1 MTQVA
6 DTIVFELPPALDSAR
21 AAALI
26 ADMVKLP
33 QENEISLNA
42 AAISALSLGYL
53 QILASA
59 FKTFPKLTVSGA
71 SAEFAELLNGY
82 GIAYPFGE
90 APAGAPEPP
99 AVAAAPEAELAL
111 APVEIATPAAFEPA
125 IEDVPAEAAPSLVP
139 AAPAAEMIA
148 PAEALASADAIA
160 PAAAVVSAE
169 PVAPAEPVATAQNA
183 APAVMADS
191 DSEAKSAAAKTVL
204 TIDDSRTMRDMLRL
218 ALSGA
223 GFTVV
228 QAVDGQDG
236 LKVLPQQPID
246 VIITDINMPKLDGYG
261 VIRAV
266 RADSAYDKT
275 PILVLSTEAEQGSKD
290 IANEAGANGWIVK
303 PFDPEGLVKLINT
316 VCE

>member
-1 MTQVA
+1 MTQGAEPVA
-6 DTIVFELPPALDSAR
+6 GTAVTDTIVFDLPPEIDADG

-26 ADMVKLP
+26 ADMIKLP
-33 QENEISLNA
+33 QANAISLNA
-42 AAISALSLGYL
+42 AAVSSVSLGYL
-53 QILASA
+53 QILVSA
-59 FKTFPKLTVSGA
+59 FKTFPQLTVSA
-71 SAEFAELLNGY
+71 VSAEFAEAFGGY
-82 GIAYPFGE
+82 GIAYPFAEPAAAQAE
-90 APAGAPEPP
+90 APVADMAAAESEPP
-99 AVAAAPEAELAL
+99 TQFAPMPEA
-111 APVEIATPAAFEPA
+111 APVETASLEAAPGEAAPVEAVAPPLVPDAPASTPAAEA
-125 IEDVPAEAAPSLVP
+125 DSNSAAEAAGPRT
-139 AAPAAEMIA
+139 I
-148 PAEALASADAIA
+148 
-160 PAAAVVSAE
+160 
-169 PVAPAEPVATAQNA
+169 
-183 APAVMADS
+183 
-191 DSEAKSAAAKTVL
+191 L

-236 LKVLPQQPID
+236 LKVLPQQPVD

-266 RADSAYDKT
+266 RGDPAYDDT

>member
-6 DTIVFELPPALDSAR
+6 NILVAETIVFDLPPEVDDAGAV
-21 AAALI
+21 ALI

-33 QENEISLNA
+33 QGNEISLNA
-42 AAISALSLGYL
+42 AAVSAMSLGYL

-71 SAEFAELLNGY
+71 SSEFAELFDGY

-90 APAGAPEPP
+90 PP
-99 AVAAAPEAELAL
+99 AVTERAAPASDELPAEIAMPAEIDMPAQIDMPTAEVAAPEA
-111 APVEIATPAAFEPA
+111 
-125 IEDVPAEAAPSLVP
+125 VPPLVP
-139 AAPAAEMIA
+139 AAPAQEIVLE
-148 PAEALASADAIA
+148 EAVVAAKDE
-160 PAAAVVSAE
+160 PAAAAE
-169 PVAPAEPVATAQNA
+169 TDA
-183 APAVMADS
+183 AV
-191 DSEAKSAAAKTVL
+191 AKTVL

-236 LKVLPQQPID
+236 LKVLPQQPVD

-266 RADSAYDKT
+266 RGDPAYNDT

-303 PFDPEGLVKLINT
+303 PFDPEGLIKLINT

>member
-1 MTQVA
+1 MTEVD
-6 DTIVFELPPALDSAR
+6 DTIGADAIVFDLPPALDAAG

-33 QENEISLNA
+33 QGNEISLNA
-42 AAISALSLGYL
+42 QAVAEVSLGYL

-59 FKTFPKLTVSGA
+59 FKTFPNLTVSGA
-71 SAEFAELLNGY
+71 SAEFAEVFDGY
-82 GIAYPFGE
+82 GIAFPFAE
-90 APAGAPEPP
+90 AKDIAVPVETAPAADVEMEQIHATPTEAAPPLAPDIAPDAPVVAPVIETAPAP
-99 AVAAAPEAELAL
+99 DAAPAETAVAAE
-111 APVEIATPAAFEPA
+111 PAA
-125 IEDVPAEAAPSLVP
+125 
-139 AAPAAEMIA
+139 A
-148 PAEALASADAIA
+148 PAEAD
-160 PAAAVVSAE
+160 AAAA
-169 PVAPAEPVATAQNA
+169 
-183 APAVMADS
+183 
-191 DSEAKSAAAKTVL
+191 SEAAAAKTIL

-218 ALSGA
+218 ALGGA

-236 LKVLPQQPID
+236 LKVLPQQAVD
-246 VIITDINMPKLDGYG
+246 VLITDINMPKLDGYG

-266 RADSAYDKT
+266 RADPTYDET

-303 PFDPEGLVKLINT
+303 PFDPEGLIKLINT

>member
-1 MTQVA
+1 MTQA
-6 DTIVFELPPALDSAR
+6 AASIMTAPIVFDLPPAVDAGS

-33 QENEISLNA
+33 QDNEINLNA
-42 AAISALSLGYL
+42 AAVSAVSLGYL
-53 QILASA
+53 QILLSA

-71 SAEFAELLNGY
+71 SPEFAEVFEGC
-82 GIAYPFGE
+82 GIACPFGE
-90 APAGAPEPP
+90 PPAQAAELDAPVQAVAVKAMAVQSTDVQATEMAPPLAPAMAP
-99 AVAAAPEAELAL
+99 ADDLA
-111 APVEIATPAAFEPA
+111 T
-125 IEDVPAEAAPSLVP
+125 
-139 AAPAAEMIA
+139 APAATL
-148 PAEALASADAIA
+148 AES
-160 PAAAVVSAE
+160 SG
-169 PVAPAEPVATAQNA
+169 
-183 APAVMADS
+183 
-191 DSEAKSAAAKTVL
+191 EAGAAAAKTVL

-218 ALSGA
+218 ALAGA

-236 LKVLPQQPID
+236 LKVLPQQPVD

-266 RADSAYDKT
+266 RSDPAYNET

-290 IANEAGANGWIVK
+290 IASEAGANGWIVK
-303 PFDPEGLVKLINT
+303 PFDPDGLIKLINT

>member
-6 DTIVFELPPALDSAR
+6 ETIVFDLPPALDAAD

-33 QENEISLNA
+33 QGNDINLNA
-42 AAISALSLGYL
+42 AAVSAVSLGYL
-53 QILASA
+53 QILVSA

-71 SAEFAELLNGY
+71 SPEFAEVFDGY

-90 APAGAPEPP
+90 PPTIDAVAMPDAAEQPAEIEMPLVE
-99 AVAAAPEAELAL
+99 AAAPGEIEAPAVQSVLVDA
-111 APVEIATPAAFEPA
+111 APPL
-125 IEDVPAEAAPSLVP
+125 VPAEAAAPAQDPEP
-139 AAPAAEMIA
+139 AAPAETAE
-148 PAEALASADAIA
+148 EAQA
-160 PAAAVVSAE
+160 
-169 PVAPAEPVATAQNA
+169 
-183 APAVMADS
+183 
-191 DSEAKSAAAKTVL
+191 AAAKTVL

-236 LKVLPQQPID
+236 LKVLPQQPVD

-266 RADSAYDKT
+266 RSDAAYNDT

-303 PFDPEGLVKLINT
+303 PFDPEGLIKLINT

>member
-6 DTIVFELPPALDSAR
+6 DAIGTDAIVFDLPPALDA
-21 AAALI
+21 AGGAALI

-33 QENEISLNA
+33 HGNEISLNA
-42 AAISALSLGYL
+42 QAVAEVSLGYL

-59 FKTFPKLTVSGA
+59 FKTFPKVTVSGA
-71 SAEFAELLNGY
+71 SAEFAEVFAGY
-82 GIAYPFGE
+82 GIAFPFGD
-90 APAGAPEPP
+90 GP
-99 AVAAAPEAELAL
+99 AVAAPFDA
-111 APVEIATPAAFEPA
+111 APVAGAEIEQVDAA
-125 IEDVPAEAAPSLVP
+125 PAEAAPPLVADMASDVAP
-139 AAPAAEMIA
+139 VMESAPVQDAAPAEIAVA
-148 PAEALASADAIA
+148 PAEASAE
-160 PAAAVVSAE
+160 AAV
-169 PVAPAEPVATAQNA
+169 
-183 APAVMADS
+183 
-191 DSEAKSAAAKTVL
+191 AKTIL

-218 ALSGA
+218 ALGGA

-236 LKVLPQQPID
+236 LKVLPQQPVD

-266 RADSAYDKT
+266 RADRAYDAT

-303 PFDPEGLVKLINT
+303 PFDPEGLIKLINT

>member
-1 MTQVA
+1 MTQA
-6 DTIVFELPPALDSAR
+6 ADSLDTIVIDLPAEVDAAG

-26 ADMVKLP
+26 ADMIKLP
-33 QENEISLNA
+33 QDNDISLNA
-42 AAISALSLGYL
+42 AAVSSVSLGYL

-71 SAEFAELLNGY
+71 SAEFAEVFDGY
-82 GIAYPFGE
+82 GIAFPFGE
-90 APAGAPEPP
+90 PPAAFAAPAADLPAEMPAEIEPP
-99 AVAAAPEAELAL
+99 AVQAIETAPPL
-111 APVEIATPAAFEPA
+111 APAVA
-125 IEDVPAEAAPSLVP
+125 PAEDSAP
-139 AAPAAEMIA
+139 AAPAESGAEVD
-148 PAEALASADAIA
+148 ASG
-160 PAAAVVSAE
+160 P
-169 PVAPAEPVATAQNA
+169 
-183 APAVMADS
+183 
-191 DSEAKSAAAKTVL
+191 KTVL

-266 RADSAYDKT
+266 RSDPAYNET

-290 IANEAGANGWIVK
+290 IASEAGANGWIVK
-303 PFDPEGLVKLINT
+303 PFDPEGLIKLINT

>member
-6 DTIVFELPPALDSAR
+6 DTIGTDAIVFDLPAALDA
-21 AAALI
+21 AGGAALV

-33 QENEISLNA
+33 HGNEISLNA
-42 AAISALSLGYL
+42 QAVAEMSLGYL
-53 QILASA
+53 QILVSA
-59 FKTFPKLTVSGA
+59 FKTFPNLTVSGA
-71 SAEFAELLNGY
+71 SAEFAELCDGY
-82 GIAYPFGE
+82 GIAFPF
-90 APAGAPEPP
+90 
-99 AVAAAPEAELAL
+99 AE
-111 APVEIATPAAFEPA
+111 
-125 IEDVPAEAAPSLVP
+125 
-139 AAPAAEMIA
+139 
-148 PAEALASADAIA
+148 
-160 PAAAVVSAE
+160 
-169 PVAPAEPVATAQNA
+169 
-183 APAVMADS
+183 APAVMAPIDVALPVET
-191 DSEAKSAAAKTVL
+191 DIAQVHAAQAEAAPPLVPDIVPDVAQFVEPAAATPVETNAEASAEAVAAKTIL

-218 ALSGA
+218 ALGGA

-236 LKVLPQQPID
+236 LKVLPQQPVD

-266 RADSAYDKT
+266 RADPSYDDT

-303 PFDPEGLVKLINT
+303 PFDPEGLIKLINT

>member
-6 DTIVFELPPALDSAR
+6 DTIGTDAIVFDLPAALDA
-21 AAALI
+21 AGGAALI

-33 QENEISLNA
+33 HGNEISLNA
-42 AAISALSLGYL
+42 QAVAEVSLGYL
-53 QILASA
+53 QILVSA

-71 SAEFAELLNGY
+71 SAEFAEVFEGY
-82 GIAYPFGE
+82 GIVFPFGE
-90 APAGAPEPP
+90 APP
-99 AVAAAPEAELAL
+99 VAAPFDAA
-111 APVEIATPAAFEPA
+111 PAAEGE
-125 IEDVPAEAAPSLVP
+125 IEQVDAAPAEAAPPLVP
-139 AAPAAEMIA
+139 DTAPNVAPVMEPAPVQDAASAEIAAAPAD
-148 PAEALASADAIA
+148 ADAE
-160 PAAAVVSAE
+160 VSAE
-169 PVAPAEPVATAQNA
+169 A
-183 APAVMADS
+183 
-191 DSEAKSAAAKTVL
+191 AAAKTIL

-218 ALSGA
+218 TLDGA

-236 LKVLPQQPID
+236 LKVLPQQPVD

-266 RADSAYDKT
+266 RADRTYDDT

-303 PFDPEGLVKLINT
+303 PFDPEGLIKLINT

>member
-1 MTQVA
+1 MTQAADTVA
-6 DTIVFELPPALDSAR
+6 TDTIVFDLPPEIDAAG

-26 ADMVKLP
+26 ADMIKLP
-33 QENEISLNA
+33 QANAISLNA
-42 AAISALSLGYL
+42 AAVSSVSLGYL
-53 QILASA
+53 QVLVSA
-59 FKTFPKLTVSGA
+59 FKTFPKLTVSA
-71 SAEFAELLNGY
+71 VSAEFAEAFGGY
-82 GIAYPFGE
+82 GIAYPFAELAVAE
-90 APAGAPEPP
+90 APATEI
-99 AVAAAPEAELAL
+99 EA
-111 APVEIATPAAFEPA
+111 PA
-125 IEDVPAEAAPSLVP
+125 IAETIPQAARAEAAPV
-139 AAPAAEMIA
+139 
-148 PAEALASADAIA
+148 EALAPPLVPDAPVPEPTPAALAESNSEADAGGPRTI
-160 PAAAVVSAE
+160 
-169 PVAPAEPVATAQNA
+169 
-183 APAVMADS
+183 
-191 DSEAKSAAAKTVL
+191 L

-218 ALSGA
+218 ALGGA

-266 RADSAYDKT
+266 RSDPAYDET

-303 PFDPEGLVKLINT
+303 PFDPEGLIKLINT

>member
-1 MTQVA
+1 MTQGAELVADSVAA
-6 DTIVFELPPALDSAR
+6 DTIVFDLPPEIDAAG

-26 ADMVKLP
+26 ADMIKLP
-33 QENEISLNA
+33 QANAISLNA
-42 AAISALSLGYL
+42 AAVSSVSLGYL
-53 QILASA
+53 QVLVSA
-59 FKTFPKLTVSGA
+59 FKTFPKLTVSA
-71 SAEFAELLNGY
+71 VSAEFAEAFGGY
-82 GIAYPFGE
+82 GIAYPF
-90 APAGAPEPP
+90 
-99 AVAAAPEAELAL
+99 AELAVVDAPAAQIEL
-111 APVEIATPAAFEPA
+111 PAIVETMPDAMPVEAAL
-125 IEDVPAEAAPSLVP
+125 IEAAPPVEAVAPPLVP
-139 AAPAAEMIA
+139 AALAAEPA
-148 PAEALASADAIA
+148 PAMQAENVSEADAGA
-160 PAAAVVSAE
+160 PR
-169 PVAPAEPVATAQNA
+169 TI
-183 APAVMADS
+183 
-191 DSEAKSAAAKTVL
+191 L

-218 ALSGA
+218 ALGGA

-236 LKVLPQQPID
+236 LKVLPQQPVD

-266 RADSAYDKT
+266 RSDPAYDDT